1 MIKTTKVLCAS
12 FVLGLLLTGTAQ
24 AEDKKADHHHKDK
37 AEQHFK
43 VIVNAY
49 DTNIPELNVE
59 GVTVKNI
66 RAFNVLNEPE
76 TLAVHKGTKVKIT
89 IENKSPISEGFSIDA
104 YDIKEVVKAG
114 ESKTISFVADKAGAF
129 PIWCQLHPKN
139 IHLPGTL
146 NVLE

>member
-1 MIKTTKVLCAS
+1 MIKTTKALCAS
-12 FVLGLLLTGTAQ
+12 FVLGLLLAGTAQ
-24 AEDKKADHHHKDK
+24 A
-37 AEQHFK
+37 AEQNFK

-76 TLAVHKGTKVKIT
+76 TLSVHKGTTVKIT
-89 IENKSPISEGFSIDA
+89 VENKSPISEGFSIDG
-104 YDIKEVVKAG
+104 YGIQEVIKAG
-114 ESKTISFVADKAGAF
+114 ETKTISFVADKAGAF
-129 PIWCQLHPKN
+129 TIWCQLHPKN

-146 NVLE
+146 NVVE